1 MPGTEEASFVAELH
15 AFCDYEFALHL
26 LLFCLRKDFSH
37 SQLDS
42 VLYIGFLFYFCVR
55 FFLKKQQ
62 NKTQLFHL
70 GICYSCG

>member
-26 LLFCLRKDFSH
+26 LLFCLQKDFSH

-42 VLYIGFLFYFCVR
+42 VLYIGFLFYFISV
-55 FFLKKQQ
+55 FLK
-62 NKTQLFHL
+62 QLFHL